1 MARRPIF
8 LTPGGVILSTASI
21 IAVVDDDASVRAS
34 MNNLLRSL
42 GYLVQTFES
51 AEEFLASCHLTDT
64 SCVIADVQ
72 MAAMSGL
79 DLLATMR
86 VQGHA
91 APFIIIT
98 AFPDESV
105 RARAMKGGAVGFL
118 AKPFAAP
125 NLIACLTAALTPQD
139 GAACPLSQGL
149 AERILSP

>member
-1 MARRPIF
+1 MSVPS
-8 LTPGGVILSTASI
+8 V
-21 IAVVDDDASVRAS
+21 IAVVDDDASVRIAL
-34 MNNLLRSL
+34 NNLLRSR
-42 GYLVQTFES
+42 GHVVHTFES
-51 AEEFLASCHLTDT
+51 AEEFLASSHLIDT

-91 APFIIIT
+91 APFIVIT

-105 RARAMKGGAVGFL
+105 RARAMKAGAIGFL

-125 NLIACLTAALTPQD
+125 NLIACLAAALTPQR
-139 GAACPLSQGL
+139 GAVCP
-149 AERILSP
+149 

>member
-1 MARRPIF
+1 
-8 LTPGGVILSTASI
+8 LSTASI

-105 RARAMKGGAVGFL
+105 RDRAIKEGAVGFF
-118 AKPFAAP
+118 AKPFALP
-125 NLIACLTAALTPQD
+125 KLIACLAAALEAR
-139 GAACPLSQGL
+139 GALPAIDARDVKGVVAS
-149 AERILSP
+149 